1 MISGIS
7 SSLSALQAFTK
18 KVEVSANNTANVN
31 TDGFKKDTVTLSE
44 GSKGGVTATVQKVA
58 TPGPLAQVQTTKGE
72 EMVEQSNVEL
82 TEEIPANVLN
92 QRAFEAN
99 VKAIQTQ
106 DQMTKSVLNII
117 A

>member
-31 TDGFKKDTVTLSE
+31 TDGFKKDTVTLGE
-44 GSKGGVTATVQKVA
+44 GSSGGVTATVRKVA
-58 TPGPLAQVQTTKGE
+58 TPGPLAQVQTTEGE
-72 EMVEQSNVEL
+72 KMVEQSNVEL
-82 TEEIPANVLN
+82 GEEIPSTMVS

-99 VKAIQTQ
+99 LKAIQTQ